1 MCWFR
6 MRAWWRALSLRAVV
20 HVPTEDAWLCILS
33 SPPSPGHLGFLAYIP
48 LGGVPNELQTS
59 RVLLLVLRCIYIPD
73 PVGCYVASRANH
85 GCIKLCVG
93 LGCVLRGVHLVAC
106 AFSACCGA
114 CSHRGRM
121 AVYSQ
126 QPTFSGAPWFPG
138 VHSAW
143 WRPKRT
149 ADKSSAAPCVAL
161 HLYSDPVGCYVASR
175 ANHGCIKLCVGL
187 GCVLGGARLL
197 CVLWCMF
204 PERTHGYAFSAAHL
218 LRGTLVSWCTFRL
231 VASQTN
237 CRQVECCS
245 LCCAASIFL
254 TQLVAMWLAGQTMD
268 ASSYVLV

>member
-1 MCWFR
+1 MAVYSQQPTFSGAPWFPGVHS
-6 MRAWWRALSLRAVV
+6 AWWRPKRTADKSSAAPCVAL
-20 HVPTEDAWLCILS
+20 
-33 SPPSPGHLGFLAYIP
+33 HLY
-48 LGGVPNELQTS
+48 S
-59 RVLLLVLRCIYIPD
+59 D
-73 PVGCYVASRANH
+73 PVGCYAASRANH

-93 LGCVLRGVHLVAC
+93 LGCLVAC

-187 GCVLGGARLL
+187 GCVLRGVHLVA
-197 CVLWCMF
+197 C
-204 PERTHGYAFSAAHL
+204 AFSACCGACSHRGRMAVYSQQPTFSGAPWLPGVHSAWWRPKRTADKSSAAPCVALHL
-218 LRGTLVSWCTFRL
+218 YS
-231 VASQTN
+231 
-237 CRQVECCS
+237 
-245 LCCAASIFL
+245 
-254 TQLVAMWLAGQTMD
+254 
-268 ASSYVLV
+268 